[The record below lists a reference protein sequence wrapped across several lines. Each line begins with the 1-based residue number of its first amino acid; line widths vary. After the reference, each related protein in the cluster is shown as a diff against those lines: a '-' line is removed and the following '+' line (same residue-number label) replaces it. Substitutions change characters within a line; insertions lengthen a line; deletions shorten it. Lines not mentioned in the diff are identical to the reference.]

1 MDFKH
6 LSSSVVFCSLLVLL
20 ASCSYAV
27 LSTIVS
33 LAVMNGF
40 GIPVVLVGKFVYGWL
55 ILLVLVL
62 LVWFVYQRK
71 QKKAAKSTLPLG
83 KRIAYIALT
92 GVVMALVTVCY
103 FHSLGYLPISLAVV
117 LLFQY
122 SWIGVV
128 IEAVARKKLPSRNQV
143 IACVVIVIGTILA
156 GGIIGSSISLA
167 EMNPIG
173 IALGLGAAFC
183 YALFVFLSG
192 RIETQMPPM
201 HKSFCIATFG
211 VLFVLIFVGV
221 VYGGGVVLE
230 GITNVN
236 ALAYCIP
243 LGLFGIAIPIFF
255 LAVGAP
261 KISTGMA
268 TILNSAELPVEVLA
282 AAVVILEPV
291 AAIRW
296 VGVIVIL
303 LGIALP
309 YILERR
315 ITSGLEE

>member
-1 MDFKH
+1 MN
-6 LSSSVVFCSLLVLL
+6 LRQLPSSVVFCSLLVLL
-20 ASCSYAV
+20 ASCSYAI
-27 LSTIVS
+27 LSTIVT
-33 LAVMNGF
+33 LAVTHGF

-55 ILLVLVL
+55 ILLVLVIL
-62 LVWFVYQRK
+62 GWLIFRK
-71 QKKAAKSTLPLG
+71 KQTAPAKSTLPLG
-83 KRIAYIALT
+83 KRIFSLVVT
-92 GVVMALVTVCY
+92 GIIMALVTVCY

-122 SWIGVV
+122 SWMGVV
-128 IEAVARKKLPSRNQV
+128 IESVVRKKLPSRNQV

-156 GGIIGSSISLA
+156 GGIIGSSMSLA
-167 EMNPIG
+167 DMNPLG
-173 IALGLGAAFC
+173 IVLGLAAAFC
-183 YALFVFLSG
+183 YALFVHLSG
-192 RIETQMPPM
+192 RIETQMAPM
-201 HKSFCIATFG
+201 NKSFLIATAG
-211 VLFVLIFVGV
+211 VLFVMIFVGI
-221 VYGGGVVLE
+221 VYGGNVVLE
-230 GITNVN
+230 GITNLD

-255 LAVGAP
+255 LSVGAP

-282 AAVVILEPV
+282 AAVIILEPV

-296 VGVIVIL
+296 VGVIIIL

-309 YILERR
+309 YILERK